1 VPRVLVAGTFDYD
14 ARSRVIISALRLSG
28 FELEVINEP
37 LWGPQRYVLVDQ
49 PKLAL
54 ALKAARTYARLLLR
68 LLRAQRADV
77 LVVLYPGH
85 LDMPLVAA
93 VARLRR
99 VPVLF
104 DMFLSV
110 EDTLVADRS
119 FRQPD
124 SMFARFTRIV
134 DRVASRCATIIL
146 TDTPEDAD
154 HFAELTGVPRTRFRV
169 LWVGAPD
176 DVFHPLPETS
186 PIPNLVLFYGT
197 YIPLHGA
204 ETIIRAAK
212 LLEAD
217 DIRFVL
223 IGDGQERPKA
233 ERLVKELASGNVE
246 LSGLVQLEQLPM
258 QIASAAL
265 CLGIF
270 GTTPKAA
277 RVVPHKVFQCLAV
290 GRPVLTADTPA
301 IRSAFDAEV
310 ATVRAGDAPALA
322 IAIRELLGDT
332 ERLESLASAGHAR
345 YERDYSEPAL
355 GRQLTSIVDELTVDR
370 TADKARP

>member
-1 VPRVLVAGTFDYD
+1 MPRVLVAGTFDYD
-14 ARSRVIISALRLSG
+14 ARSRVIIAALRLAG
-28 FELEVINEP
+28 VELEVIHEP

-54 ALKAARTYARLLLR
+54 AFKAARTYARLLLR
-68 LLRAQRADV
+68 LLRARRADA

-99 VPVLF
+99 IPVLF

-110 EDTLVADRS
+110 EDTLVTDRS
-119 FRQPD
+119 YRRQE
-124 SMFARFTRIV
+124 SIFGRFTRIV
-134 DRVASRCATIIL
+134 DRVACRLATIIL
-146 TDTPEDAD
+146 ADTPEDAD

-197 YIPLHGA
+197 YIPLHGV

-217 DIRFVL
+217 DVRFLL
-223 IGDGQERPKA
+223 IGDGQERSKA
-233 ERLVKELASGNVE
+233 EHLVDELSSGNVE
-246 LSGLVQLEQLPM
+246 LSGLVELEQLPA

-270 GTTPKAA
+270 GTTAKAA

-290 GRPVLTADTPA
+290 GRPVLTADTAA
-301 IRSAFDAEV
+301 IRSAFDGEV
-310 ATVRAGDAPALA
+310 ATVPAGDSAALA
-322 IAIRELLGDT
+322 AAIRELLADQD
-332 ERLESLASAGHAR
+332 RLAALSATGHAR

-355 GRQLTSIVDELTVDR
+355 GRQMAKIVAALVPL
-370 TADKARP
+370 ARAQQPEE